1 MQYFFVTKTSKEK
14 NEKMNWKIV
23 QKEENFIRKPY
34 ESKQKK
40 LSKKVVEAFI
50 YVM

>member
-1 MQYFFVTKTSKEK
+1 MQYFFVTKQAKK
-14 NEKMNWKIV
+14 KKMNWKIV
-23 QKEENFIRKPY
+23 QKEKNFIRKPH
-34 ESKQKK
+34 ERKKK